1 MGTLALPYLKSLN
14 AEVTCVDHPSKLDR
28 LKSLG
33 ADHVIDYTTTDYTQ
47 TGKQYDKIIDV
58 IAHRSASNYQ
68 RALKPHGVFA
78 MIGGS
83 MGGLLFNMMVVQPVL
98 SRFREK
104 KVGIMGYRPNRD
116 DLNLLSRLVEEGTMV
131 PVIDCTFPLA
141 QGADAFRHFIS
152 GKFVG
157 KILLEVSQA

>member
-1 MGTLALPYLKSLN
+1 M
-14 AEVTCVDHPSKLDR
+14 
-28 LKSLG
+28 G

-58 IAHRSASNYQ
+58 IAHRSAAAYK
-68 RALKPHGVFA
+68 RALKPTGVFA

-83 MGGLLFNMMVVQPVL
+83 MGGLLFSMMIVEPML
-98 SRFREK
+98 SQFRQK

-116 DLNLLSRLVEEGTMV
+116 DLNFLTRLVEEGTMV
-131 PVIDCTFPLA
+131 PVIDRTFSLS
-141 QGADAFRHFIS
+141 QGAEAFRHFIS

-157 KILLEVSQA
+157 KILVEVIPIQ